1 VTATV
6 GAPAAQSAMGI
17 DEPIVRLRDV
27 FCVHR
32 SSEGDAAALQ
42 GATLDVAPG
51 ELVCVIGPSGAGKST
66 LLRVIAGLQ
75 EPSAGIVQVLG
86 WDIGRIAP
94 RLRARLRHASIG
106 FLPQHSEAV
115 LAADLRARDAVAL
128 PLALRGSSRE
138 AQLRRAAELLS
149 AAGIAE
155 RATARPREL
164 SGGERQ
170 RLALCAALAHR
181 PALLLADEPTG
192 ELDAANAAAVRE
204 LLAELCRAHGT
215 TVILVSHDPDAVG
228 FADRSVRLRD
238 GRVAEDRRAGE
249 RGLVVGRGGWLH
261 LPPELLAAAGIGD
274 RADVRLDADR
284 LVLRP
289 APESTPERPSESEG
303 LPAAHRRWDP
313 AVVELSRVSRSRGQG
328 RARRAVI
335 ADLTRVLAPGRLT
348 VVTGPSGSGK
358 TTLLRMLAALDA
370 PDVGELLIGAE
381 CPGDLDAEQRAELRR
396 RIIGYLPQEPSPIGF
411 LSAQENVTLALR
423 LRGWNPGDAAERAAI
438 VLAWVGLSDRAR
450 QHVARLSAG
459 ETQRVALARAL
470 ASAQGLLVVD
480 EPTSRLDEARAAG
493 VAELLA
499 RAAVQDAQTV
509 VCATHD
515 SQLVRVAHEVVDLGQ

>member
-1 VTATV
+1 MTTTV
-6 GAPAAQSAMGI
+6 GAPAAQTPAGI

-42 GATLDVAPG
+42 GATLEVAPA

-94 RLRARLRHASIG
+94 RLRARLRHSSIG
-106 FLPQHSEAV
+106 FLPQHADAV
-115 LAADLRARDAVAL
+115 LAAELPAREAIAL
-128 PLALRGSSRE
+128 PLALRGARRD
-138 AQLRRAAELLS
+138 AQLRRAAELLA
-149 AAGIAE
+149 AAGISD
-155 RATARPREL
+155 RAQARPGEL

-170 RLALCAALAHR
+170 RLALCVALAHQ

-204 LLAELCRAHGT
+204 LLAQLCRAHGT
-215 TVILVSHDPDAVG
+215 TVILVSHDPDAAG

-249 RGLVVGRGGWLH
+249 RGLVVGSGGWLH

-274 RADVRLDADR
+274 RADVRLGADG
-284 LVLRP
+284 LLLRP
-289 APESTPERPSESEG
+289 APEGTSARTSESTA
-303 LPAAHRRWDP
+303 LPAAHRRWEP
-313 AVVELSRVSRSRGQG
+313 AVVELAQVSRARGQG

-335 ADLTRVLAPGRLT
+335 ADFTRAVAPGRLT
-348 VVTGPSGSGK
+348 VVIGPSGSGK

-370 PDVGELLIGAE
+370 PDDGELSIGAE
-381 CPGDLDAEQRAELRR
+381 RPRELDDEGRALLRR
-396 RIIGYLPQEPSPIGF
+396 RLIGYLPQEPSPIGF

-423 LRGWNPGDAAERAAI
+423 LRGWGASDASERAAV
-438 VLAWVGLSDRAR
+438 VLAWVGLSDRALQR
-450 QHVARLSAG
+450 VARLSAG
-459 ETQRVALARAL
+459 ETQRVALARAI

-509 VCATHD
+509 ICATHD
-515 SQLVRVAHEVVDLGQ
+515 PQLVRAAHEVIDLGA